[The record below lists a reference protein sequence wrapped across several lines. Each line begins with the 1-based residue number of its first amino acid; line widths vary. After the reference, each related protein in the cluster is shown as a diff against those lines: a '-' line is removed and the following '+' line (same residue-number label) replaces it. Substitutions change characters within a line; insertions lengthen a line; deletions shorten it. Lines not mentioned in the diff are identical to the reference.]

1 MSDDKKKELTER
13 QKELIDALMGP
24 AKGDIRKAMQLAG
37 YSPNTN
43 TMEVIKP
50 IRDEVKEAAEMVIS
64 MNAPKAALGVVGVL
78 DDPTALG
85 AKNAVSAAKEVLD
98 RAGVV
103 KKEQVEVT
111 APKGAMFILPPK
123 KDDECAIIRS

>member
-103 KKEQVEVT
+103 KKEQVEVN

-123 KDDECAIIRS
+123 KDDE

>member
-1 MSDDKKKELTER
+1 MSDEKKKELTDR
-13 QKELIDALMGP
+13 QKALIDAIMGE
-24 AKGDIRKAMQLAG
+24 AKGDIRKAMAIAG

-43 TMEVIKP
+43 TMEAIKP
-50 IRDEVKEAAEMVIS
+50 IRDEVKEAAEMVIA

-103 KKEQVEVT
+103 KKEQVEVS

-123 KDDECAIIRS
+123 KDDE

>member
-1 MSDDKKKELTER
+1 MADDKKKELTER
-13 QKELIDALMGP
+13 QAALIDALMGP
-24 AKGDIRKAMQLAG
+24 AKGDIRAAMKIAG

-123 KDDECAIIRS
+123 KDDE

>member
-1 MSDDKKKELTER
+1 
-13 QKELIDALMGP
+13 
-24 AKGDIRKAMQLAG
+24 
-37 YSPNTN
+37 
-43 TMEVIKP
+43 
-50 IRDEVKEAAEMVIS
+50 MVIS

-123 KDDECAIIRS
+123 KDDE

>member
-123 KDDECAIIRS
+123 KDDE